1 MNKTIHLRV
10 SNSIKN
16 GKSQRITHL
25 SKDDGSKPIEIFY
38 EFDRIVPF
46 NDNTNLDGH
55 VLAVLLYLAGQR
67 LPVRVHG
74 SLSATCLRNMNE
86 IQLAWK
92 RWRPQLYGCVE
103 IVPDNVAQDH
113 SHTTK
118 NLAIAAF
125 SGGVDATFTALSH
138 TKLLPELVRYPL
150 RSVLMVKGF
159 DVDLDN
165 SHDFKQLV
173 NRVKPLLN
181 ELNLDLRTMSTN
193 SRELRIQNWYYS
205 SGIELGGCLQMLSD
219 EFRYGLI
226 GSGNSYESL
235 AIPSGSSPISDHLMT
250 TDRMSIIHDG
260 AGFCRTE
267 KVNAITKFPTALRS
281 LKVCWAG
288 ADQSNNCGR
297 CEKCIRTRLN
307 FIAANYANPECFEG
321 DLDLELIKD
330 LYVENEGQLNELK
343 GILTYANEH
352 NISGLWADALMQR
365 INTWIPVDDETLNRK
380 RYGSPTKKAIVKA
393 IEKAG
398 LRAPVQKI
406 WRSSRRSVYKLK
418 NASL

>member
-1 MNKTIHLRV
+1 MSSVIHLRV
-10 SNSIKN
+10 SNSVKN
-16 GKSQRITHL
+16 GKSRRITQL

-38 EFDRIVPF
+38 EFDRIIPF
-46 NDNTNLDGH
+46 TDSSTLDGH

-74 SLSATCLRNMNE
+74 SLSATCLRNMRE

-92 RWRPQLYGCVE
+92 RWRPKLYGCVE
-103 IVPDNVAQDH
+103 IIPDNVVKVPSPIVQNH
-113 SHTTK
+113 
-118 NLAIAAF
+118 AIAAF

-150 RSVLMVKGF
+150 QSVLMVKGF

-165 SHDFKQLV
+165 NHDFKQLV

-205 SGIELGGCLQMLSD
+205 SGMELAGCLQMLSD
-219 EFRYGLI
+219 EFQFGLM
-226 GSGNSYESL
+226 GSSNSYESL
-235 AIPSGSSPISDHLMT
+235 AIPSGSSPIFDHLMT

-267 KVNAITKFPTALRS
+267 KVHAITKFPTALKT
-281 LKVCWAG
+281 LKVCWSG

-307 FIAANYANPECFEG
+307 FIAANYPNPDCFKG
-321 DLDLELIKD
+321 NLDLELIKD
-330 LYVENEGQLNELK
+330 IYVENECQLNELK
-343 GILTYANEH
+343 GILTYAQEH
-352 NISGLWADALMQR
+352 NISGLWADSLMQR
-365 INTWIPVDDETLNRK
+365 INSWIPVDDEILNRR
-380 RYGSPTKKAIVKA
+380 RYGSPTKKAVVKV

-398 LRAPVQKI
+398 MRKPIQKI
-406 WRSSRRSVYKLK
+406 WRTSRRGVFKIKSV
-418 NASL
+418 